1 MEQVDRVK
9 AEQIRQHVQLTYGIF
24 RKELLDAVE
33 RGAYVFND
41 GTPSG
46 DKELSVKD
54 MNLTFSDT
62 PRGMVLRLE
71 IPLPYDCNHCPAVTS
86 WRKQNM
92 EKRLAHLYEDMLKLR
107 NRWIDHF
114 GRDAKLNLKAL
125 VDPSLLDG
133 LPF

>member
-9 AEQIRQHVQLTYGIF
+9 AEQIRQHVQLSYGFF
-24 RKELLDAVE
+24 RKQLVEAVE
-33 RGAYVFND
+33 CGAYNFVNGAQPGYD
-41 GTPSG
+41 
-46 DKELSVKD
+46 ELSPE
-54 MNLTFSDT
+54 NLNITFSDT
-62 PRGMVLRLE
+62 DDGVVLHIN
-71 IPLPYDCNHCPAVTS
+71 IPLSRETSRCPALAS
-86 WRKQNM
+86 WRRTDIQQRIN
-92 EKRLAHLYEDMLKLR
+92 RLYEDMLKLR